1 MAERIR
7 LTGEVVGRDDV
18 SNEEHAISPEE
29 RDAYEEKGFMVV
41 DVGGHTMAIRFTE
54 FADGTI
60 QILPKSSMQGRAA
73 SVGGHTNF
81 GYAGYF
87 KGFVYLGGKR
97 KALVDFWEL
106 FPNEGHHFATQG
118 DKPDTQR
125 RIAETIAELEGTDV
139 VKVKGGYSF
148 MAARKAAH

>member
-1 MAERIR
+1 MTEKIT
-7 LTGEVVGRDDV
+7 LTGEVVGWDDV
-18 SNEEHAISPEE
+18 SNEEFSIAPEE
-29 RDAYEEKGFMVV
+29 RETYEERGFTVV

-60 QILPKSSMQGRAA
+60 QIQPKSSMQGRAA
-73 SVGGHTNF
+73 SAGGHTNY

-106 FPNEGHHFATQG
+106 FPNEEHHFAAQG
-118 DKPDTQR
+118 DKPATEG
-125 RIAETIAELEGTDV
+125 RIAEAIAELEGTDV

-148 MAARKAAH
+148 MDARKAAH